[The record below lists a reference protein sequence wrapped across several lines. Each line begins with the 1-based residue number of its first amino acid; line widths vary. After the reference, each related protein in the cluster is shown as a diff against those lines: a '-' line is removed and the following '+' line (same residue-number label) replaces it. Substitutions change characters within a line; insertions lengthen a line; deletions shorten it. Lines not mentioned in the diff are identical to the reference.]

1 MTKIAQLVQTI
12 QDKQADAIWVSNPI
26 NIFYLTGFKSE
37 PHERLFALLI
47 TKEGQQT
54 LFVPQLDVEEVK
66 ASPYDGDIIGYLD
79 TENPYAKYD
88 AKFDTLLIEESHLT
102 VQRYNELQTAFG
114 VQSFNS
120 IDLTLKQLRNVK
132 TSDEITAM
140 RQAAQLAD
148 KCVEIGTAF
157 LKVGVTE
164 REVVNHIENEI
175 KKHGVS
181 EMSFDTMVLFGDHA
195 AAPHGT
201 PGERKLQNDEYVL
214 FDLGVIYDY
223 YCSDI
228 TRTVAFGNP
237 SKEAHN
243 IYHIVKQ
250 AEQTAIEAI
259 KPGVPLS
266 ELDRI
271 ARGIIEEAG
280 YGEYFPHRLG
290 HGLGLEAHEY
300 QDVSHT
306 NHNLLEAG
314 MVITIEP
321 GIYVPNV
328 AGVRIEDD
336 ILVTENGYESLSNAP
351 K

>member
-1 MTKIAQLVQTI
+1 MEKIEQLIQTL
-12 QDKQADAIWVSNPI
+12 QNENADAAWISHPI

-37 PHERLFALLI
+37 PHERLFALLV
-47 TKEGQQT
+47 TKEGDQT

-66 ASPYDGDIIGYLD
+66 ASPYQGTIIGYLD
-79 TENPYAKYD
+79 TENPYAKHS
-88 AKFDTLLIEESHLT
+88 AKYQKMLIEETHLT
-102 VQRYNELQTAFG
+102 VKRAHELETAFD
-114 VQSFNS
+114 VKTFDAL
-120 IDLTLKQLRNVK
+120 DLTLKTLRNVK
-132 TSDEITAM
+132 TEAEITEM
-140 RQAAQLAD
+140 RRAAELAD
-148 KCVEIGTAF
+148 KCVEIGVAY
-157 LKVGVTE
+157 LKAGVSE

-201 PGERKLQNDEYVL
+201 PGDRKLQDDEYVL
-214 FDLGVIYDY
+214 FDLGVIYNH

-228 TRTVAFGNP
+228 TRTVAFGQP
-237 SKEAHN
+237 SDEAN
-243 IYHIVKQ
+243 RIYDIVKQ
-250 AEQTAIEAI
+250 AEQSAIDAI
-259 KPGVPLS
+259 KPGVTIS
-266 ELDRI
+266 TLDNI
-271 ARGIIEEAG
+271 ARGIIEDAG
-280 YGEYFPHRLG
+280 YGDYFPHRLG

-300 QDVSHT
+300 QDVSNT
-306 NHNLLEAG
+306 NENVLEEG

-336 ILVTENGYESLSNAP
+336 ILVTADGYESLSHYP

>member
-1 MTKIAQLVQTI
+1 MAKIAQLVQTL
-12 QDKQADAIWVSNPI
+12 QQENADAAWISHPI

-37 PHERLFALLI
+37 PHERLFALLV
-47 TKEGQQT
+47 TKDGTQT

-66 ASPYDGDIIGYLD
+66 ASPYEGQIIGYLD
-79 TENPYAKYD
+79 TENPYAKYP
-88 AKFDTLLIEESHLT
+88 AQFNKMLIEETHLT
-102 VQRYNELQTAFG
+102 VKRAHELETAFG
-114 VQSFNS
+114 VQSFGAM
-120 IDLTLKQLRNVK
+120 DLALKTLRNVK
-132 TSDEITAM
+132 TEAEIEAM
-140 RQAAQLAD
+140 RHAAKLAD
-148 KCVEIGTAF
+148 KCVEIGVAY
-157 LKVGVTE
+157 LKPGVTE

-201 PGERKLQNDEYVL
+201 PGDRQLQNDEYVL
-214 FDLGVIYDY
+214 FDLGVIYNH

-228 TRTVAFGNP
+228 TRTVAFGQP
-237 SKEAHN
+237 SDEAKRIYDIVKEA
-243 IYHIVKQ
+243 
-250 AEQTAIEAI
+250 EQSAIDAI
-259 KPGVPLS
+259 KPGVTIS
-266 ELDRI
+266 TLDNI

-300 QDVSHT
+300 QDISNT
-306 NHNLLEAG
+306 NENVFEEG

-336 ILVTENGYESLSNAP
+336 ILVTADGYESLSHYA

>member
-1 MTKIAQLVQTI
+1 MEKIEQLIQTL
-12 QDKQADAIWVSNPI
+12 QNENADAAWISHPI

-37 PHERLFALLI
+37 PHERLFALLV
-47 TKEGQQT
+47 TKEGDQT

-66 ASPYDGDIIGYLD
+66 ASPYQGKIIGYLD
-79 TENPYAKYD
+79 TENPYAKHS
-88 AKFDTLLIEESHLT
+88 AKYPKMLIEETHLT
-102 VQRYNELQTAFG
+102 VKRARELETAFD
-114 VQSFNS
+114 VKTFDAL
-120 IDLTLKQLRNVK
+120 DLTLKTLRNVK
-132 TSDEITAM
+132 TEAEITEM
-140 RQAAQLAD
+140 RRAAELAD
-148 KCVEIGTAF
+148 KCVEIGVAY
-157 LKVGVTE
+157 LKAGVSE

-201 PGERKLQNDEYVL
+201 PGDRKLQDDEYVL
-214 FDLGVIYDY
+214 FDLGVIYNH

-228 TRTVAFGNP
+228 TRTVAFGQP
-237 SKEAHN
+237 SDEAN
-243 IYHIVKQ
+243 RIYDIVKQ
-250 AEQTAIEAI
+250 AEQSAIDAI
-259 KPGVPLS
+259 KPGVTIS
-266 ELDRI
+266 TLDNI
-271 ARGIIEEAG
+271 ARGIIEDAG
-280 YGEYFPHRLG
+280 YGDYFPHRLG

-300 QDVSHT
+300 QDVSNT
-306 NHNLLEAG
+306 NENVLEEG

-336 ILVTENGYESLSNAP
+336 ILVTADGYESLSHYP